1 MNDFYQ
7 TFLHAYGRKLPAPM
21 INPHIH
27 KQKKHTGK
35 DRLGHRARWRTY
47 RAKIYAILGKDGAH
61 PRRGQKSVCFTPI
74 NSTLGHI
81 RPSYIKKK
89 KFFY

>member
-27 KQKKHTGK
+27 KQKSTREKIGSVIGQDGVHTG
-35 DRLGHRARWRTY
+35 RRCAPSW
-47 RAKIYAILGKDGAH
+47 AKMAH
-61 PRRGQKSVCFTPI
+61 IPGGGCFDP
-74 NSTLGHI
+74 N
-81 RPSYIKKK
+81 K
-89 KFFY
+89 